1 MKTQL
6 TKIIFWLLVVVFI
19 LVIIEM
25 LVPAVRELFAGSTA
39 FLLLFLVFFI
49 LGIALILSTLKE
61 KIEGKLKKFLLL
73 TGGSAVGV
81 LASIILHNVIYGL
94 FIWGFGADFWERVG
108 LGDEP
113 VFFILGLIVLP
124 IGFLVGVIGSIVLSC
139 KSKKEAIK

>member
-25 LVPAVRELFAGSTA
+25 LVPAVRELFAGSFA
-39 FLLLFLVFFI
+39 FFLLFLAFFI

-61 KIEGKLKKFLLL
+61 KVGGKLKKFLLL

-81 LASIILHNVIYGL
+81 LASIILHNLVYAL
-94 FIWGFGADFWERVG
+94 FILVFGADFWERTG

-113 VFFILGLIVLP
+113 VFFILGLVILP
-124 IGFLVGVIGSIVLSC
+124 IGFLVGVIGSIVLLY
-139 KSKKEAIK
+139 KNR